1 MTVAQDGLD
10 GEAARELGDA
20 HRQLLTDNA
29 IQFELP
35 TSGYVPASESVPA
48 PQASSPISHRARRQ
62 YSTRYARSPRA
73 GK

>member
-35 TSGYVPASESVPA
+35 TSGYVPASEGVPA
-48 PQASSPISHRARRQ
+48 PQASPGAPTADPMSAP
-62 YSTRYARSPRA
+62 PM
-73 GK
+73 